1 MNQGAFNQIAGEL
14 AKAGLTL
21 EAERIIT
28 HLENRR
34 ITPEKELQKMEFLFK
49 LFHKPCFPRGELVA
63 FSGKA
68 KSGKTF
74 ISSILMTLCFRSE
87 VLSVERIGTERLR
100 VLWYD
105 TEQSEEST
113 QDILRHRIIPMSGM
127 EEQDFPM
134 QMFDIFNVR
143 ADMYDHRLPMLET
156 AVNHYH
162 PDLVILDGIRDLI
175 ADINDGVV
183 AQNCIERLMKL
194 ASKNRCCIVCIL
206 HQNKAAEDRNLRGWI
221 GTELKNKAFEVYE
234 CNKSERI
241 FSWSQ
246 TDTRKY
252 DIYDKLQ
259 FAVDENGI
267 PHLCTVEELKE
278 ACYRAQQN
286 QALEKN
292 LPQNTNKLP
301 NFNPKYLL
309 GRENDRPVFDLP
321 KLFGDCMEMGRS
333 YLEEDIRTRIR
344 ETANILTNKM
354 CNEVFQNAVSQKVIF
369 RDEKQ
374 PDKMAYFWPILGLF
388 YRKLSS
394 FHSIFN

>member
-14 AKAGLTL
+14 AKAGLSL

-74 ISSILMTLCFRSE
+74 ISSILMTLCFRDE

-143 ADMYDHRLPMLET
+143 ADMYDNRLPMLET

-194 ASKNRCCIVCIL
+194 ASTNRCCIVCIL

-252 DIYDKLQ
+252 DIYDKLL
-259 FAVDENGI
+259 FSVDENGI
-267 PHLCTVEELKE
+267 PHLCTEEELKA

-286 QALEKN
+286 IVGEQQ
-292 LPQNTNKLP
+292 QNPGKLAP
-301 NFNPKYLL
+301 FNPKYVL
-309 GRENDRPVFDLP
+309 GKKFNKTIFDLP
-321 KLFGDCMEMGRS
+321 RLFADSMVSGKTYTEEELKRS
-333 YLEEDIRTRIR
+333 IGMV
-344 ETANILTNKM
+344 ANIVMPRILWAQVDKAIDKGIIVKNTSPTGM
-354 CNEVFQNAVSQKVIF
+354 TCFIRPV
-369 RDEKQ
+369 KQ
-374 PDKMAYFWPILGLF
+374 AEIQFNN
-388 YRKLSS
+388 SS
-394 FHSIFN
+394 N

>member
-14 AKAGLTL
+14 AKAGLSL

-74 ISSILMTLCFRSE
+74 ISSILMTLCFRDE

-143 ADMYDHRLPMLET
+143 ADMYDNRLPMLET

-194 ASKNRCCIVCIL
+194 ASTNRCCIVCIL

-252 DIYDKLQ
+252 DIYDKLL
-259 FAVDENGI
+259 FSVDENGI
-267 PHLCTVEELKE
+267 PHLCTEEELKA

-286 QALEKN
+286 QVLEKN
-292 LPQNTNKLP
+292 MPQNTNKLP
-301 NFNPKYLL
+301 HFNPKYLL

-333 YLEEDIRTRIR
+333 YLEEDVKKRIG
-344 ETANILTNKM
+344 EAANILTNKM
-354 CNEVFQNAVSQKVIF
+354 CNEVVQTAVKQKVIF

-374 PDKMAYFWPILGLF
+374 LDKMAYFRPILQEIIQF
-388 YRKLSS
+388 S
-394 FHSIFN
+394 

>member
-14 AKAGLTL
+14 AKAGLSPET
-21 EAERIIT
+21 ERIIA

-74 ISSILMTLCFRSE
+74 ISSILMTLCFRDE

-143 ADMYDHRLPMLET
+143 ADMYDNRLPMLET

-183 AQNCIERLMKL
+183 AQNCIERLMQL

-354 CNEVFQNAVSQKVIF
+354 CNEVFQSAVKQKVIF

-374 PDKMAYFWPILGLF
+374 PDKMAYFRPILQEIIQF
-388 YRKLSS
+388 S
-394 FHSIFN
+394 